1 MRSNRWGRQR
11 AEAKPP
17 PNLPMANVIAYA
29 RTAILSLG
37 VVLVTCAVRNA
48 VPVARLS
55 SEHTDSS
62 FFLLVA
68 SPDMPDPLFQQT
80 VILILPPSVVPI
92 VAGIVINKP
101 TKMTLG
107 QLLGHLP
114 TRANGAQPV
123 YFGGPVDMTSPAILM
138 RAPRAPN
145 AAAHLF
151 ADVYIGVDAN
161 SVREFL
167 QRPGSEK
174 DLRLFLGRAQWTL
187 DQLHSEI
194 LRGAWSVTKASPEL
208 VFNPDPASVW
218 QVLVQKAKLRQVE
231 RNSGVRSDPLEF
243 SLSVTTPTPMPVEV
257 ARKTPG
263 ARAGK
268 VVTDA
273 ISSGSFRNS
282 LYETEFH
289 DR

>member
-1 MRSNRWGRQR
+1 
-11 AEAKPP
+11 
-17 PNLPMANVIAYA
+17 
-29 RTAILSLG
+29 
-37 VVLVTCAVRNA
+37 
-48 VPVARLS
+48 
-55 SEHTDSS
+55 
-62 FFLLVA
+62 
-68 SPDMPDPLFQQT
+68 
-80 VILILPPSVVPI
+80 VPI

-107 QLLGHLP
+107 QLFRHLP

-123 YFGGPVDMTSPAILM
+123 YFGGPVDMTSPAVLM
-138 RAPRAPN
+138 RAPRAPD

-161 SVREFL
+161 LVREFL
-167 QRPGSEK
+167 KRPGSEK

-218 QVLVQKAKLRQVE
+218 HVLVQRAKLRQVE
-231 RNSGVRSDPLEF
+231 RNSSLMSDPLEF
-243 SLSVTTPTPMPVEV
+243 SLSVTTPTLVPVE
-257 ARKTPG
+257 ATRKTPRG
-263 ARAGK
+263 RDGN
-268 VVTDA
+268 VVADA
-273 ISSGSFRNS
+273 ISSGSLRNS